1 MKATMDNKILLPNTT
16 LCLTIGKRPNELS
29 QSLPTL
35 LSKIAFKRVIAIND
49 FGDEATNEVF
59 KHICPKGELIDIG
72 QHLGHHKAVDLM
84 YSKVDTPYIF
94 HSEDDWV
101 FDSLPDFSK
110 MFVLLNQNDSIVSVC
125 FRKIDDFLFTEDEA
139 LRIDYKN
146 IDDIDIADLT
156 PLHDQWHGYTFN
168 PHLIKKSVYDELAP
182 FASYKKE
189 RHISRI
195 FRRQAKYVAYLKN
208 GCCHHI
214 GFESV
219 ANPPKIGFWN
229 KLKAKIFG

>member
-1 MKATMDNKILLPNTT
+1 MNEKILLENTT
-16 LCLTIGKRPNELS
+16 LCLTIGKRPNELR
-29 QSLPTL
+29 QSLTSL
-35 LSKIAFKRVIAIND
+35 LSKVAFTHIIAIND
-49 FGDEATNEVF
+49 FGDNETNQVF
-59 KHICPKGELIDIG
+59 KELCPNGELISLGYNI
-72 QHLGHHKAVDLM
+72 GHHQAVDLM
-84 YSKVDTPYIF
+84 YYKVTTEYIF

-101 FDSLPDFSK
+101 FGDLPNFEK
-110 MFVLLNQNDSIVSVC
+110 LFLLLNDKNITSVC
-125 FRKIDDFLFTEDEA
+125 FREISDFPLCDDEQNL
-139 LRIDYKN
+139 IQYKTIN
-146 IDDIDIADLT
+146 GMDIANLT
-156 PLHDQWHGYTFN
+156 ALHEQWHGYTFN

-195 FRRQAKYVAYLKN
+195 FRKQNRYVAYLKN

-214 GFESV
+214 GFESI